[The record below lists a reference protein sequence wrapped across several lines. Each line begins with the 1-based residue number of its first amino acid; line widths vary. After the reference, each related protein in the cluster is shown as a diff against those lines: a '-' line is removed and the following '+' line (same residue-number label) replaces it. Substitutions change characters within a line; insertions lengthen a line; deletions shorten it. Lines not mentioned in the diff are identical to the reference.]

1 MKIKINRSLMNE
13 DLGDVVDDFGK
24 EVAKEVKDTAK
35 KLPGDNLYIE
45 SSPELENVNG
55 DVEKALDRALRRARQ
70 IQRQIEAKQRKGEEV
85 DVDHFGF
92 APNVLIVG
100 PAGTGKT
107 ARIKAWCRNNNINLV
122 AKDAKTMDPS
132 DIGGVISRLIDD
144 EGQQTNKATK
154 LTNSEFDILDTPDSV
169 LFLDELNRATSDV
182 AGSLLTLIQD
192 HQVVDHSTESGFR
205 ILKGFL
211 FTVAAV
217 NPSDPDGGQYDVQD
231 LDMAMKTRFGTV
243 STEYDNLHQLKYL
256 EKKAQEIVNDP
267 DYDKQ
272 DRLEAYNRYQI
283 AKKLLTD
290 PRFHFDTKE
299 EEEALNG
306 TDSAALNYRS
316 FTELLDATDGTKE
329 EVLELWPQF
338 CNPHKLGVV
347 EEILDDYA
355 DFDWDDLDDSGYA
368 DIDDKANSVFDN
380 PFAEREKSA
389 WDVLSGVL

>member
-24 EVAKEVKDTAK
+24 EVAKEVKDAAK